1 VVQTYN
7 ATESLANLIHPFWM
21 LPLLGIL
28 NLKARDIV
36 GYATLQ
42 FVVHT
47 PLVLFLVWAMNYT
60 LTYIPP
66 IVLNGLVP
74 TPHG

>member
-1 VVQTYN
+1 MDEMFIDLFMMLFSGYLT
-7 ATESLANLIHPFWM
+7 LIVPFWM

-42 FVVHT
+42 FVVHA
-47 PLVLFLVWAMNYT
+47 PLVLFLVWALNYT
-60 LTYIPP
+60 LAYVPP
-66 IVLNGLVP
+66 AP
-74 TPHG
+74 